1 MASIDVMK
9 PEGTRLV
16 IVREMPQSLK
26 KFILRSPPSF
36 VNISRRSVA
45 MLDSEIALGEFMISH
60 RGDYGTVQMPNGT
73 VISKI
78 AFDAGRALA
87 GQSHGGLSYS
97 DRLRKH
103 QAGAE
108 ASVNKLKQARAGKSG
123 TGSGRSFMGA
133 E

>member
-16 IVREMPQSLK
+16 IVREMPQSTK

-36 VNISRRSVA
+36 VNIDRRSA
-45 MLDSEIALGEFMISH
+45 PQLKAEIALSEFAIQH
-60 RGDYGTVQMPNGT
+60 RGDFGTVQMPNGT

-78 AFDAGRALA
+78 AFDLGTALR
-87 GQSHGGLSYS
+87 GQTHGGLSYS
-97 DRLRKH
+97 QRLAKH
-103 QAGAE
+103 QAGAQ
-108 ASVNKLKQARAGKSG
+108 ASLDKLKRALAQKAGM
-123 TGSGRSFMGA
+123 GSGRSFMG